1 MNPLVKRS
9 RTHSSVHSPSSHD
22 TEKKHT
28 LADALSAS
36 VLQKLKQTKEE
47 LEAEEARKKEELRKQ
62 EEERQR
68 LEKKRLENDFQYL
81 LENSNLD
88 WRKFK

>member
-1 MNPLVKRS
+1 MSKRS
-9 RTHSSVHSPSSHD
+9 RAQASDRSLPSWD
-22 TEKKHT
+22 RGNKQT
-28 LADALSAS
+28 LADVLSS
-36 VLQKLKQTKEE
+36 PVLEKLKQTKAE
-47 LEAEEARKKEELRKQ
+47 LEAEEARKREERRKQ